1 MCGIVG
7 YTGSMDVTPIL
18 LKGLHHLEYRGY
30 DSAGIAVD
38 TGNGI
43 ALRKEK
49 GELKNLD
56 ALVEKE
62 PVHGHIGIGHTRW
75 ATHGEPSRVNAHPH
89 VDANGKFAIVHNG
102 IIENYLRLK
111 NHLLEQGVKFVS
123 ETDTEVAVQLLS
135 YNYEKCHDVMDAIY
149 ETLHMLEGSYAFA
162 IMCVDE
168 PDTLYC
174 MRKNSPLVI
183 GKCEHGTLLAS
194 DIPAMLEYTRDV
206 YFLDNGDVARLRPDS
221 IEFFNEFRAPF
232 EKEST
237 HIEWDVEAAE
247 KGGFEHFM
255 IKEIHEEPTV
265 LANTLSRY
273 IDVEHYA
280 IREDALGISDEQ
292 ARAIRKVGIV
302 ACGTAY
308 HAGLIAKNLFE
319 AMWRVP
325 TEVSLASEFIYQD
338 PIIDPD
344 DFYIIISQSGE
355 TADTKTAMHIVQDH
369 GAKALA
375 ICNVVGSSIAR
386 EADHV
391 LYTLAGPE
399 IAVASTKAY
408 STQLMMI
415 YVLLLAIG
423 KKRGAIEEA
432 DFRHMIDELAAVPAK
447 IETILADKT
456 KIQQFASS
464 VAGGS
469 NAFFLGRGLDYA
481 LAMEASLKL
490 KEISY
495 VHAEAY
501 AAGELK
507 HGTIALIEDGVLVV
521 ALATQDH
528 LTAKMASNVKEV
540 NVRKANILS
549 LVNGDNPQI
558 EAESHHVWHMPESDC
573 RVMPIICITALQLF
587 AYYVSL
593 QRGCN
598 VDKPRNLAKSVTV
611 E

>member
-7 YTGSMDVTPIL
+7 YTGTMDATPIL
-18 LKGLHHLEYRGY
+18 LNGLHRLEYRGY
-30 DSAGIAVD
+30 DSAGIAVYEKD
-38 TGNGI
+38 EI
-43 ALRKEK
+43 RLRKAK
-49 GELKNLD
+49 GELNNLD
-56 ALVEKE
+56 ALVQRS
-62 PVHGHIGIGHTRW
+62 PLHGTTGIGHTRW
-75 ATHGEPSRVNAHPH
+75 ATHGEPSDVNSHPH
-89 VDANGKFAIVHNG
+89 VDAAGKFALVHNG

-111 NHLLEQGVKFVS
+111 NHLLAQGICFTS
-123 ETDTEVAVQLLS
+123 ETDTEVVVQLLS
-135 YNYEKCHDVMDAIY
+135 YNYQKGLSIMDAIY
-149 ETLHMLEGSYAFA
+149 QTLHMLEGSYAFA
-162 IMCVDE
+162 ILCADE

-174 MRKNSPLVI
+174 VRKNSPLVI
-183 GKCEHGTLLAS
+183 GKCAHGTILAS
-194 DIPAMLEYTRDV
+194 DVPAMLEHTRDV
-206 YFLDNGDVARLRPDS
+206 YFLDNNDVARLTPDS
-221 IEFFNEFRAPF
+221 IEFFDEFGTSIT
-232 EKEST
+232 KEAT
-237 HIEWDVEAAE
+237 HIEWDVESAE

-273 IDVEHYA
+273 IDTEHYA
-280 IREDALGISDEQ
+280 IREDALNISDEQ

-308 HAGLIAKNLFE
+308 HAGLVAKNLFE
-319 AMWRVP
+319 SIWRVP
-325 TEVSLASEFIYQD
+325 TEVSIASEFIYQN
-338 PIIDPD
+338 PIISPD

-355 TADTKTAMHIVQDH
+355 TADTKTAMHIVQQA

-415 YVLLLAIG
+415 YILTLAIG
-423 KKRGAIEEA
+423 RKRGCIDES
-432 DFRHMIDELAAVPAK
+432 DFRHMIDELAAVPQKVEK
-447 IETILADKT
+447 ILSDKAE
-456 KIQQFASS
+456 IQQFASQ
-464 VAGGS
+464 VASGNS
-469 NAFFLGRGLDYA
+469 AFFLGRGLDYA

-507 HGTIALIEDGVLVV
+507 HGTIALIEEGVLVIS
-521 ALATQDH
+521 LATQDA
-528 LTAKMASNVKEV
+528 LTSKMASNVKEV

-549 LVNGDNPQI
+549 LVNGENPQI
-558 EAESHHVWHMPESDC
+558 EAESHHVWHMPKSDC
-573 RVMPIICITALQLF
+573 RVMPLVCITALQLF